1 MIVVAELGGGIE
13 AEELK
18 REALAL
24 LGGRRMTQAISA
36 RLDEALH
43 RAVQSGL
50 LKMSTDSGL
59 VQVA

>member
-1 MIVVAELGGGIE
+1 
-13 AEELK
+13 
-18 REALAL
+18 
-24 LGGRRMTQAISA
+24 MTQAICA
-36 RLDEALH
+36 RLDAALH